1 MKKANNLKAL
11 REVRNSVINSNLSS
25 SEKRTRLDEIDL
37 RINAM
42 VKNIGAIRVRA
53 GL

>member
-1 MKKANNLKAL
+1 MKTL
-11 REVRNSVINSNLSS
+11 REVRNSVINSPLSS
-25 SEKRTRLDEIDL
+25 DDKRARLNEIDL

-42 VKNIGAIRVRA
+42 VKNIGALRVKA